1 MADEGYRIVWTEY
14 MQYRAK
20 LRGFDLNR
28 IEQVVRYSNER
39 YVDTVTGRFIAVGLV
54 DDILVMVPCDTE
66 QGSVT
71 PVTIHTTTRQQI
83 SFRLTTKR
91 FVNE

>member
-71 PVTIHTTTRQQI
+71 PVTIHATTRQQI